1 MRVRVL
7 TMNVQNDE
15 GGSRRAEIINR
26 EIQRLDPDLVA
37 LQEVPRAPSPAGLS
51 GLLAGTALT
60 ATHQSDVL
68 AYQVPFEDQ
77 YGGTAL
83 ATRWPHQIVE
93 VADQRGSDASDIPWC
108 TLAAAVQVPELGEL
122 LFVAYTGAWRLD
134 AEAVR
139 ERQIV
144 ALTHLDA
151 RHRTA
156 LPTIIAGD
164 FNVGPDASSVRYL
177 RGLQSLNGASVH
189 YHDAWQVA
197 AESSGTS
204 DPGYT
209 WSTDNPAAAREI
221 SAIVGQPA
229 YRRRLDY
236 VFTGSWHAHPRARA
250 EIRAATLVLNQPADG
265 LWPSDHSGVLVDLD
279 VTTGS

>member
-1 MRVRVL
+1 MTRATRGEPRSL
-7 TMNVQNDE
+7 TARSS
-15 GGSRRAEIINR
+15 GWT
-26 EIQRLDPDLVA
+26 PDLVA
-37 LQEVPRAPSPAGLS
+37 FQEVPRAPSPAGLS

-83 ATRWPHQIVE
+83 ATRWPHRIVE
-93 VADQRGSDASDIPWC
+93 IADQ
-108 TLAAAVQVPELGEL
+108 
-122 LFVAYTGAWRLD
+122 
-134 AEAVR
+134 
-139 ERQIV
+139 
-144 ALTHLDA
+144 
-151 RHRTA
+151 
-156 LPTIIAGD
+156 
-164 FNVGPDASSVRYL
+164 
-177 RGLQSLNGASVH
+177 RGLQSLHGASVH

-197 AESSGTS
+197 AENSGTS

-221 SAIVGQPA
+221 SAIVRQPG

-236 VFTGSWHAHPRARA
+236 VFTGSWHAHPQARA
-250 EIRAATLVLNQPADG
+250 EVRAATLVLNQPDDG

-279 VTTGS
+279 VTTDS